1 VRQERA
7 ALGLGVPGSSSI
19 ASGAGLGGGGS
30 PGTPPRLCE
39 SLSCSKPRADH
50 PNKRIIANGR
60 GFCVL
65 TGEKGPLTGQPGA
78 GQQNGGGQAW
88 QGKGGRGNKGGRGGR
103 GGRGGGGGG
112 RGGGRGDGGGRGGRG
127 GGGKGGIPQHMQG
140 HASRSLPS
148 AAFPG
153 GQPICFPYHAPGAS
167 QCAAG
172 NACWMAHTC
181 PVFLPAG
188 GICNQNH
195 RLQDHQ

>member
-1 VRQERA
+1 MGR
-7 ALGLGVPGSSSI
+7 LG
-19 ASGAGLGGGGS
+19 
-30 PGTPPRLCE
+30 
-39 SLSCSKPRADH
+39 SLLSFDLNCDCFNCFYTFSTSTHVWLVVVVVSR
-50 PNKRIIANGR
+50 
-60 GFCVL
+60 
-65 TGEKGPLTGQPGA
+65 
-78 GQQNGGGQAW
+78 
-88 QGKGGRGNKGGRGGR
+88 KGGV
-103 GGRGGGGGG
+103 
-112 RGGGRGDGGGRGGRG
+112 
-127 GGGKGGIPQHMQG
+127 PQHMQG
-140 HASRSLPS
+140 HAIRSLPS